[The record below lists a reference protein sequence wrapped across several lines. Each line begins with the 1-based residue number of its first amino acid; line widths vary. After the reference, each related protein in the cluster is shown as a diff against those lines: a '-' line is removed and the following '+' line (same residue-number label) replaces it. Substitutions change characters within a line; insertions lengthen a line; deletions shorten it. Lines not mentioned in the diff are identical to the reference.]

1 MSAQTTTDARVDLQ
15 VATRQCNRR
24 GSGMETGSVTTEQQV
39 AGGAGD
45 ERQRQARSPIVSG
58 RALVGLW

>member
-1 MSAQTTTDARVDLQ
+1 VDLQ